1 MELMGV
7 EATVYIRHH
16 AKALRGGLYD
26 NDPRYPNERAMS
38 RMIVFVIVI
47 SCVTMAECLY
57 CI

>member
-1 MELMGV
+1 
-7 EATVYIRHH
+7 VYIRHH

-47 SCVTMAECLY
+47 SCVSMAECLY